1 MDITNITQ
9 SNTSANEYSHNEA
22 ADNKADVGKGASGLK
37 ENQADQSNEPITPT
51 EEGRPLLDRVY
62 KAV

>member
-22 ADNKADVGKGASGLK
+22 ADNKADVGKGASGSM
-37 ENQADQSNEPITPT
+37 ESSVDQLNEPITKRR
-51 EEGRPLLDRVY
+51 EAIAG
-62 KAV
+62 